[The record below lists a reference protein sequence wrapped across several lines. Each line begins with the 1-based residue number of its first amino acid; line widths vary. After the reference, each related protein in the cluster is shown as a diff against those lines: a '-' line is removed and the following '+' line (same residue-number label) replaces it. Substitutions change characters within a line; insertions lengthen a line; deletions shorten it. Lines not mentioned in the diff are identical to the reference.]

1 MIKCPKKGQI
11 KNRTPNEIKIFNC
24 FEILSFK
31 VNKNNNA
38 TNTTG
43 AKPMLPKNPPT
54 EAGDDTDE
62 KKFA

>member
-1 MIKCPKKGQI
+1 MVDNLFI
-11 KNRTPNEIKIFNC
+11 T
-24 FEILSFK
+24 ILFQL
-31 VNKNNNA
+31 NKNNNA